1 MTTAA
6 ATATQLS
13 RRGDSPVG
21 VRPMYAATLTSTAIA
36 STLAMIG
43 PDLRFGAA
51 GLNSG
56 SVVAVPQR

>member
-13 RRGDSPVG
+13 KREVSPAG
-21 VRPMYAATLTSTAIA
+21 VRPMYAARLTSNAIA
-36 STLAMIG
+36 SRVAMIG
-43 PDLRFGAA
+43 ADLRFGAA
-51 GLNSG
+51 GLNRG

>member
-21 VRPMYAATLTSTAIA
+21 VRPMYAATLTSNATA
-36 STLAMIG
+36 STVAMSG
-43 PDLRFGAA
+43 ADLPFGAA
-51 GLNSG
+51 GLNRG
-56 SVVAVPQR
+56 SVVAVPHR